1 MTLSARLFG
10 EEERP
15 MNKKDRMPTAGRDN
29 LNAFLGEGT
38 SFKGALTF
46 EGTVRIDGRLEGQIF
61 TKDTLVV
68 GESAQVKAEIHA
80 GTVVIGGTVQ
90 GNVVAERRIEI
101 HASGRLFG
109 NVSTPSLVIEEG
121 VVFEGSCTM
130 GQSPPGETRVE
141 DLEGDGLFAP
151 ERGA

>member
-1 MTLSARLFG
+1 MTLSAKLFG
-10 EEERP
+10 EEDRA
-15 MNKKDRMPTAGRDN
+15 MNRKDRMPATGRDN

-68 GESAQVKAEIHA
+68 GESAQVLAEIHA
-80 GTVVIGGTVQ
+80 GTVVIGGTVH
-90 GNVVAERRIEI
+90 GNIIAERKIEI
-101 HASGRLFG
+101 HASGKLYG
-109 NVSTPSLVIEEG
+109 NISTPSLVIEEG
-121 VVFEGSCTM
+121 VLFEGSCTM
-130 GQSPPGETRVE
+130 GRPEPDT
-141 DLEGDGLFAP
+141 LEPEEIDHEGLFAP